1 MDERKQRILQAIIR
15 DYVKTAEPVGSRTL
29 ARNYNLGIS
38 PATVRNEMF
47 DLEQL
52 GLLEQPHTSA
62 GRIPSAKGYRYYVD
76 TLLHQESLDTQD
88 AEFIR
93 SLWEARDTDFVEFLQ
108 QTAKLI
114 SRLSHNMGMF
124 MAPSHDTAIIR
135 FIHVLPLD
143 ETRFIMVVVT
153 DVGALDNEPVYL
165 DETYPHEDVAE
176 AATKFNNALQ
186 NILLQDINLEFLRK
200 IVQEIGTSRVILQIL
215 SDALFRVVS
224 KRRLFYAVGTPE
236 LLGQPEFKNI
246 SAVQPILTLLEEQ
259 EELSKLLT
267 HTPGQ
272 PITIR
277 IGTENEDEKIQNFSI
292 IQADFSA
299 GKEHLGTLAI
309 LGPTRMEYGRVVGM
323 LNYMQYFMKKITEK
337 DNG

>member
-1 MDERKQRILQAIIR
+1 MDERKQRILQAIIQ

-29 ARNYNLGIS
+29 AHKYNLGIS

-62 GRIPSAKGYRYYVD
+62 GRVPSAKGYRYYVD
-76 TLLHQESLDTQD
+76 TLLHQESLNHQD
-88 AEFIR
+88 EEFIR
-93 SLWEARDTDFVEFLQ
+93 SLWQARDADFIDFLQ

-124 MAPSHDTAIIR
+124 MAPSHDTSIIR
-135 FIHVLPLD
+135 FIHILPID
-143 ETRFIMVVVT
+143 ETRLIMVVVT
-153 DVGALDNEPVYL
+153 NAGALDNEPIYFDEVYV
-165 DETYPHEDVAE
+165 EEDVTE
-176 AATKFNNALQ
+176 AAVKFNNALQ
-186 NILLQDINLEFLRK
+186 NVLLSDIDLKYLKRIVEK
-200 IVQEIGTSRVILQIL
+200 IGNPLLILQVFA
-215 SDALFRVVS
+215 DTLFRVVS
-224 KRRLFYAVGTPE
+224 KRRLFYAVGAPE

-246 SAVQPILTLLEEQ
+246 SAVQPILTMLEEQ

-267 HTPGQ
+267 NNSGQ

-277 IGTENEDEKIQNFSI
+277 IGTENEDEKIQKFSI

-323 LNYMQYFMKKITEK
+323 LNYMQHFMRKITEK
-337 DNG
+337 DNL